1 MLMLQI
7 AESHGQREVSQIHI
21 WINLCLKKRPIQWK
35 LLFYVSTTH
44 DHKHNSIISFVILL
58 KTNVIIILAK
68 RQSQTIVTKNFPE

>member
-44 DHKHNSIISFVILL
+44 DHKYNNIIFCDFIEDKCNYHFGK
-58 KTNVIIILAK
+58 KTITN
-68 RQSQTIVTKNFPE
+68 NCN